1 MWTPCPMVLDEP
13 VKILGLEPED
23 FTVVAA
29 LPLVL
34 AFFFDALASFG
45 LTFLLGA
52 MLYFAKRGKPP
63 GALLHTLHALELTRI
78 PGLLGPKRQRYSA
91 W

>member
-13 VKILGLEPED
+13 VKIFGLEPED
-23 FTVVAA
+23 FGLVTVT
-29 LPLVL
+29 PLLAGVVL
-34 AFFFDALASFG
+34 DALASFG
-45 LTFLLGA
+45 CAAVLGTV
-52 MLYFAKRGKPP
+52 LYLCKRGKPP
-63 GALLHTLHALELTRI
+63 GALLHALHGLELTRV

>member
-23 FTVVAA
+23 FAIVAVTPLLLSLVV
-29 LPLVL
+29 
-34 AFFFDALASFG
+34 DAVASFG
-45 LTFLLGA
+45 GALLLGGA
-52 MLYFAKRGKPP
+52 VHLAKRGRPP
-63 GALLHTLHALELTRI
+63 GALLHALHGVELTRV
-78 PGLLGPKRQRYSA
+78 PGLLGPTWQRYSA

>member
-1 MWTPCPMVLDEP
+1 MWTPCPLVLDEP
-13 VKILGLEPED
+13 VKIFGLEPDD
-23 FTVVAA
+23 FAIVAG

-45 LTFLLGA
+45 LTALLGA
-52 MLYFAKRGKPP
+52 ALYFAKRGRPP
-63 GALLHTLHALELTRI
+63 GALLHTLHGLELTHM
-78 PGLLGPKRQRYSA
+78 PGILGPKPQRYSA

>member
-23 FTVVAA
+23 FAVVAA
-29 LPLVL
+29 TPLLLSLLV
-34 AFFFDALASFG
+34 DAVASFG
-45 LTFLLGA
+45 GAVLLGA
-52 MLYFAKRGKPP
+52 AVYLAKRGRPP
-63 GALLHTLHALELTRI
+63 GALLHALHALELTRL
-78 PGLLGPKRQRYSA
+78 PGLLSPRRQRYSA

>member
-1 MWTPCPMVLDEP
+1 MVLDEP

-23 FTVVAA
+23 FAVVAVT
-29 LPLVL
+29 PLFLSLLVE
-34 AFFFDALASFG
+34 AVASFG
-45 LTFLLGA
+45 GALLLGA
-52 MLYFAKRGKPP
+52 AVYLAKRGRPP
-63 GALLHTLHALELTRI
+63 GALLHALHGLELAHI